1 MSNLL
6 RLRPNIG
13 LPLSND
19 TLPMHRANVRV
30 PTYDRSALTPS
41 IVHVGVGGF
50 HRAHQAVYFDDLADR
65 RISSEWGITGVGLRR
80 PDTRDALAGQDWLYT
95 LVERS
100 AGGEKARVIGAMTEY
115 LYAHEQCQRVLAALT
130 DERTRVVSL
139 TITGDGYYLAPGT
152 LDFDAEA
159 PDVRADLQAID
170 GPYRTAWG
178 LLAEALHQRRHRGQ
192 QPFTVMS
199 CDNLADNGKS
209 TRAALVSYAA
219 LRDPRLAQWIDANVA
234 FPSTMVDRITPKTVP
249 EDCAA
254 IERTFGVADRWPV
267 ITESFTQWVVQDE
280 FCNGRPPLEEVGVEV
295 VGDVTAHKLVKSRL
309 LNGTH
314 CALGYLGLL
323 AGYERTHEA
332 MGNPAIYAYVE
343 QLMREE
349 IAPLLPAVPG
359 LDVDQYCGTLLRR
372 LTNPR
377 ISDQLSRL
385 AARGSTKMPS
395 YLLPS
400 LLEARAQGRPR
411 VLLQLAVAA
420 WLRYL
425 RGYDLK
431 GRTFA
436 VEDPRAE
443 RLVTLAK
450 VAHDEAGPLLRMRD
464 VFADLGTDPVSV
476 AAISGLLRDLD
487 HRGVLGTVRRNV
499 ANLDTGTLT
508 G

>member
-1 MSNLL
+1 
-6 RLRPNIG
+6 
-13 LPLSND
+13 
-19 TLPMHRANVRV
+19 
-30 PTYDRSALTPS
+30 
-41 IVHVGVGGF
+41 
-50 HRAHQAVYFDDLADR
+50 
-65 RISSEWGITGVGLRR
+65 
-80 PDTRDALAGQDWLYT
+80 
-95 LVERS
+95 
-100 AGGEKARVIGAMTEY
+100 
-115 LYAHEQCQRVLAALT
+115 
-130 DERTRVVSL
+130 VVSL
-139 TITGDGYYLAPGT
+139 TITGDGYYLLPGT
-152 LDFDAEA
+152 FDFDAEA
-159 PDVRADLQAID
+159 PDVLADLHAID

-178 LLAEALHQRRHRGQ
+178 LLSEALHQRRHRGLR
-192 QPFTVMS
+192 PFSVMS

-234 FPSTMVDRITPKTVP
+234 FPSTMVDRITPKASP
-249 EDCAA
+249 GDCAA
-254 IERTFGVADRWPV
+254 VERTFGVVDRWPV

-280 FCNGRPPLEEVGVEV
+280 FCNGRPPLEEVGVEM
-295 VGDVTAHKLVKSRL
+295 VGDVTYHKLVKSRL

-323 AGYERTHEA
+323 AGYQRTHEA
-332 MGNPAIYAYVE
+332 MANPTIYAYVE
-343 QLMREE
+343 QLMRSE

-400 LLEARAQGRPR
+400 LFEARAEGRPR
-411 VLLQLAVAA
+411 VLLQLAVAG

-425 RGYDLK
+425 RGYDFK

-436 VEDPRAE
+436 VEDPRSE

-450 VAHDEAGPLLRMRD
+450 VAHDDAGPLLSLRD
-464 VFADLGTDPVSV
+464 VFADLGADAEAVD
-476 AAISGLLRDLD
+476 AISGLLRDLD
-487 HRGVLGTVRRNV
+487 RRGVPATVRRNLT
-499 ANLDTGTLT
+499 NLETRSLT